1 MKEDTKMT
9 DNQSCKECL
18 YTGVATC
25 TGLSLYFIKLASE
38 LPSEGSKEIMKQA
51 VRQKRFLLGG
61 SAIWAAAGVYRFYL
75 G

>member
-1 MKEDTKMT
+1 MEDPKMKD
-9 DNQSCKECL
+9 QRSCKECL

-38 LPSEGSKEIMKQA
+38 LPSEGPKEVMKQ
-51 VRQKRFLLGG
+51 VVKQRRFLLGG
-61 SAIWAAAGVYRFYL
+61 SAIWAAAGVYRMYL